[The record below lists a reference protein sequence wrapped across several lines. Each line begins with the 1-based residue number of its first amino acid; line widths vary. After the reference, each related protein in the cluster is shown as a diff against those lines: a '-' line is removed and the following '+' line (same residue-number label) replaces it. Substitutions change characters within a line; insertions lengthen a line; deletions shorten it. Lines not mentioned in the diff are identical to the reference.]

1 MNKKELKKMLE
12 TGGFRVND
20 QGEISIIGERDGKEY
35 KIGQVRKRTVS
46 SEEME
51 KFLEKS
57 DKQERER
64 ERETKNKLR
73 NNEKKE
79 KITKEKVYKKVG
91 EIPDGCFSTYK
102 IIANELGSKA
112 YQLIG
117 NFLQKHNCQLNSD
130 GQTVNCSSK
139 TRCYKVIKTDY
150 SLGSFKFDNG
160 EDKPIIKKRMLEKE
174 GIGLEKR
181 GNK

>member
-35 KIGQVRKRTVS
+35 KIGQVKRRIVN

-64 ERETKNKLR
+64 ERQNNK
-73 NNEKKE
+73 K
-79 KITKEKVYKKVG
+79 
-91 EIPDGCFSTYK
+91 
-102 IIANELGSKA
+102 
-112 YQLIG
+112 
-117 NFLQKHNCQLNSD
+117 
-130 GQTVNCSSK
+130 
-139 TRCYKVIKTDY
+139 
-150 SLGSFKFDNG
+150 
-160 EDKPIIKKRMLEKE
+160 
-174 GIGLEKR
+174 
-181 GNK
+181 